1 MLQDMPARIEFL
13 EKMLKTYSRPNR
25 YIFEAE
31 LEELKREQT
40 YRALTGIPNVSWVV
54 KIYVKRWKLFA
65 DKKDTHFAIFSKIF
79 EQQ

>member
-40 YRALTGIPNVSWVV
+40 YRALTGIPNVS
-54 KIYVKRWKLFA
+54 
-65 DKKDTHFAIFSKIF
+65 
-79 EQQ
+79 